1 MRHWTVFAVC
11 SLLTISVASSPAAA
25 QLRATRIS
33 PAQLRQAIEAG
44 IDPSELM
51 MMQDLSDP
59 SAMSPTDGE
68 GPVPDSPDQLAQQK
82 QQLLQSLEFDR
93 RPSSI
98 LKLWASPKPA
108 ETPTVQPQPN
118 PPTPAPEP
126 TPTPNPDPAAAERAA
141 AAAKVRAD
149 FLQFRAAL
157 SQLKRTV
164 TQGDW
169 SAVQTALQTL
179 PEPDREQVY
188 DRLLQSLLQGPASA
202 PKNRMNQ
209 MIGEKNLVRA
219 ADLVE
224 LIELCPASTLSDSR
238 RSQLGSLAA
247 SSADEGES
255 ATALAETFRARL
267 SVDTP
272 NRKLT
277 QDVAAAILLAAGRLE
292 DCLSFLPTLD
302 SASASAD
309 LKNLNLYSQVQQLWM

>member
-51 MMQDLSDP
+51 MMQDGSDP
-59 SAMSPTDGE
+59 SAMSPADGE
-68 GPVPDSPDQLAQQK
+68 GSVPDSPDQLAQQK

-98 LKLWASPKPA
+98 LKLWASSKPA
-108 ETPTVQPQPN
+108 ETPATPAVQPQPN
-118 PPTPAPEP
+118 PPAPTPEP

-141 AAAKVRAD
+141 AAAKARAD

-169 SAVQTALQTL
+169 SAVQTALKTL
-179 PEPDREQVY
+179 PEPDR
-188 DRLLQSLLQGPASA
+188 
-202 PKNRMNQ
+202 
-209 MIGEKNLVRA
+209 RA
-219 ADLVE
+219 GL
-224 LIELCPASTLSDSR
+224 
-238 RSQLGSLAA
+238 
-247 SSADEGES
+247 
-255 ATALAETFRARL
+255 
-267 SVDTP
+267 
-272 NRKLT
+272 
-277 QDVAAAILLAAGRLE
+277 
-292 DCLSFLPTLD
+292 
-302 SASASAD
+302 
-309 LKNLNLYSQVQQLWM
+309 